1 MIGMDQAA
9 IWLGASI
16 LIMLGLICI
25 VVCAVVINNIFSN
38 YWKPITIFTRDS
50 FSLFASHHNNVNDP
64 FANITDEEYNKLA
77 KHLDKLRTDA
87 AKVVKV

>member
-25 VVCAVVINNIFSN
+25 VVCAVVINNIISI
-38 YWKPITIFTRDS
+38 YWKPITIFTRES
-50 FSLFASHHNNVNDP
+50 FNLFASHPHNASDP
-64 FANITDEEYNKLA
+64 FANITEQEYSKLVG
-77 KHLDKLRTDA
+77 HLEKLRSDT
-87 AKVVKV
+87 VKVTK